1 MKSVKLLIAI
11 WGMLTVFGACK
22 TSSLAVIGFWVNK
35 DKEVLGKKR
44 SLFIMVLAP
53 NPATRNVMETD
64 LKEAAKARGLNA
76 VTSIDILGPMN
87 VGKDFPADAIIKKVR
102 ELNIETIFTV
112 ALKDIRTESHYVRSS
127 ESYYNPMMGGAYGA
141 YGSFGSYYGNY
152 WGGGMGPVGGYGA
165 TIMSVGSTSGY
176 SPGYTVEKKTI
187 YLESNLYDAKTEEL
201 LLSIQTK
208 AIDPESIASASK
220 QFTAELVKE
229 LDSETKLRK

>member
-1 MKSVKLLIAI
+1 MKPVKLLIAVCSLLAI
-11 WGMLTVFGACK
+11 FEACS

-53 NPATRNVMETD
+53 NPATRNIMETD

-76 VTSIDILGPMN
+76 VTSVEILGPMN
-87 VGKDFPADAIIKKVR
+87 VGKDFPADAIIRKVR

-112 ALKDIRTESHYVRSS
+112 AIKDVRTESHYVQSS
-127 ESYYNPMMGGAYGA
+127 QSYYNPMMGGAYGA

-152 WGGGMGPVGGYGA
+152 WGGGMGPMGYGG
-165 TIMSVGSTSGY
+165 SVMISTGSASGHN
-176 SPGYTVEKKTI
+176 PGYTVEKQTI
-187 YLESNLYDAKTEEL
+187 YLESNLYDVKTEEL
-201 LLSIQTK
+201 LLSVQTK
-208 AIDPESIASASK
+208 AIDPESISKASK

-229 LDSETKLRK
+229 LDAETRLRK